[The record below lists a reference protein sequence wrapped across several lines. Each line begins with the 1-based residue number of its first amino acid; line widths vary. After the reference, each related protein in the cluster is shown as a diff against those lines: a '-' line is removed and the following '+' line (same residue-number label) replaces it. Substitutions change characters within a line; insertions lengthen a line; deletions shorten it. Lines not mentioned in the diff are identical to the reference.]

1 MDIRKNFFS
10 EGAVLQWPRLPREV
24 VQSLPLEVLKNCMDV
39 ALGTQVSRHSVDGL
53 MIGLGHLSSLFQP

>member
-1 MDIRKNFFS
+1 M
-10 EGAVLQWPRLPREV
+10 EV